1 MCIRDRASPTR
12 VLDAELLAPRAVV
25 CWSALALARLVEA
38 SVAEDRYG
46 SVQKDVRRVVHALLR
61 AHERLQRVKQRA
73 ERAAL
78 DADHEVVREARIVQS
93 ALHEVGADAASF
105 STSYAPYFHALQSAW
120 QTRYAMLDAAL
131 GEGAQQIV
139 QTFAP
144 YGLET

>member
-1 MCIRDRASPTR
+1 M
-12 VLDAELLAPRAVV
+12 
-25 CWSALALARLVEA
+25 
-38 SVAEDRYG
+38 
-46 SVQKDVRRVVHALLR
+46 
-61 AHERLQRVKQRA
+61 
-73 ERAAL
+73 
-78 DADHEVVREARIVQS
+78 VREARIVQS